1 MKPYLSALLAAL
13 LFSSALSAQ
22 AEKVALIKV
31 SHCSLAASAPIHKQL
46 LEALSPKARGKI
58 SRLLAYHLAK
68 TDPGELPGHFEKAVS
83 CRP

>member
-31 SHCSLAASAPIHKQL
+31 SQL
-46 LEALSPKARGKI
+46 LASN
-58 SRLLAYHLAK
+58 LAK
-68 TDPGELPGHFEKAVS
+68 TDSGELPGHFEKAVS
-83 CRP
+83 